1 MNSKEIS
8 VFPAFSAFWYD
19 FLCPKSLLENGYQA
33 VLHMPDGAFIDRN
46 RQLKAVNDVWFVC
59 LHCKDMFPNKKMTG
73 NLCHRFL
80 SIVSDYNC
88 VFRQARYTYTKV

>member
-1 MNSKEIS
+1 
-8 VFPAFSAFWYD
+8 
-19 FLCPKSLLENGYQA
+19 
-33 VLHMPDGAFIDRN
+33 MPEGAFIDRN

-80 SIVSDYNC
+80 SMVSDYNC
-88 VFRQARYTYTKV
+88 VCLDRLDIRIQRSSQMITSGDLRQCALYDIGKIIQFLAV